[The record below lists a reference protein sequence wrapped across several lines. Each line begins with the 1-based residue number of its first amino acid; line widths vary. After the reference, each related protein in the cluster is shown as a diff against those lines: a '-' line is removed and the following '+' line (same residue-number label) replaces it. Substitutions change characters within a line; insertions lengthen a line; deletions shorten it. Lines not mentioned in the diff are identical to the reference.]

1 MPRISKVKKKAV
13 KTKTKTVIKPK
24 IKSANK
30 IKETN
35 KGPIKISKT
44 YIPKDTEKYMCEK
57 HKVFFRMKLQEWRKE
72 LVKSNNDALYNG
84 SMDDNSISADIVDQ
98 ANSYTDK
105 NVEMKAINRQI
116 KLISEIDKALFRIKL
131 NEWKKELIKANN
143 EALYNGSMDDNNI
156 SADLV
161 DQASSYIDKNVEM
174 KAINRQI
181 KLISEIDKALRRIM
195 DDTYGY
201 CLDTAEPIGLKRLMA
216 RPVAK
221 YTIAAQEKH
230 EKDEKVHA
238 DD

>member
-1 MPRISKVKKKAV
+1 MPKAMKSKKKA
-13 KTKTKTVIKPK
+13 TK
-24 IKSANK
+24 IKSNK
-30 IKETN
+30 LKKTTKKVVKTSSKPKKIN
-35 KGPIKISKT
+35 KAPIKISKT
-44 YIPKDTEKYMCEK
+44 YIPKDTEKYMCDK

-72 LVKSNNDALYNG
+72 LVKANNDALYNG

-98 ANSYTDK
+98 ASSYTDK

-116 KLISEIDKALFRIKL
+116 KLISEIDKALIRIKD
-131 NEWKKELIKANN
+131 E
-143 EALYNGSMDDNNI
+143 
-156 SADLV
+156 
-161 DQASSYIDKNVEM
+161 
-174 KAINRQI
+174 
-181 KLISEIDKALRRIM
+181 
-195 DDTYGY
+195 TYGY

>member
-1 MPRISKVKKKAV
+1 MPKTSKVKKKIAKIKTKIGTKPKV
-13 KTKTKTVIKPK
+13 IIKSQPKTVTKTKID
-24 IKSANK
+24 
-30 IKETN
+30 N

-44 YIPKDTEKYMCEK
+44 YEPKDTEKYMCEK
-57 HKVFFRMKLQEWRKE
+57 HKVFFRMKLQEWKKE
-72 LVKSNNDALYNG
+72 LVRANNEALYNG

-98 ANSYTDK
+98 ASSYTDK

-116 KLISEIDKALFRIKL
+116 KLISEIDKALARIR
-131 NEWKKELIKANN
+131 E
-143 EALYNGSMDDNNI
+143 
-156 SADLV
+156 
-161 DQASSYIDKNVEM
+161 
-174 KAINRQI
+174 
-181 KLISEIDKALRRIM
+181 
-195 DDTYGY
+195 DTYGF